1 MYIALQEHCVFRTL
15 TPLLKMPI
23 NDLTTTCSLLEN
35 SKALNVIFT
44 GHPGGLEMKA
54 LTINCII
61 PDLCPVRGP
70 MSHVLSHLSTIDS
83 LIKMSNRD
91 VH

>member
-1 MYIALQEHCVFRTL
+1 
-15 TPLLKMPI
+15 MPI

-83 LIKMSNRD
+83 LIKAKFTPHPPHWWVIVVYN
-91 VH
+91 VN